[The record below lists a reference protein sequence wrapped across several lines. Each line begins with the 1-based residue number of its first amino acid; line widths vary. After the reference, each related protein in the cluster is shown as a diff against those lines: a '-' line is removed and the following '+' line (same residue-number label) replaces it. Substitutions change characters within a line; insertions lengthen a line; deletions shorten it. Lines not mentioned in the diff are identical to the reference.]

1 MLRVKKLSILVLS
14 MLFAASFANAAAD
27 QVATADE
34 LYQQAVIPWEQGRS
48 SGWKLMLKA
57 ADAGSIDAQ
66 CWIAKSSMKSIWV
79 WSETTYKYFKMA
91 AGQDGLCGMLAL
103 STKSEGGVAIMGN
116 GGLSNE
122 EKDELRAKLINRSKA
137 LADNGNI
144 DGIKMYAFLQAIKDG
159 NDEGYCKWMEKA
171 AKLGDADAMNQ
182 LAGSIQDGCGW
193 YILPGSR
200 DKAVRY
206 WIEQAANNGNPRAM
220 DQLAIY
226 YQEAGDIKSMLH
238 WYGMGANI
246 GNVNSILFY
255 SGYLISA
262 PELGVEIPLVLQDK
276 VQAYG
281 LLNAVVSQTTEDDNV
296 FSAYHQAIER
306 IRFLEKELTA
316 KELDEAKKWS
326 NEWMK
331 THQVRNYSLEFN

>member
-1 MLRVKKLSILVLS
+1 MLIVKKASIIVLS
-14 MLFAASFANAAAD
+14 LLFAVSFANAAED
-27 QVATADE
+27 KVATADE

-48 SGWKLMLKA
+48 SGWELMLKA
-57 ADAGSIDAQ
+57 ADAGNVDAQ
-66 CWIAKSSMKSIWV
+66 CWIAKSSMKSTWV

-91 AGQDGLCGMLAL
+91 ASQDGLCGMLAL
-103 STKSEGGVAIMGN
+103 STKSEGGVAIIGN
-116 GGLSNE
+116 DGLSNE
-122 EKDELRAKLINRSKA
+122 EKDELRAKLINKLEA

-182 LAGSIQDGCGW
+182 LAGSIRDGCGW

-220 DQLAIY
+220 DQLAVY

-238 WYGMGANI
+238 WYGMGAKI

-255 SGYLISA
+255 SGYLSSA
-262 PELGVEIPLVLQDK
+262 PELGVDVPLELQDK
-276 VQAYG
+276 VKSYG
-281 LLNAVVSQTTEDDNV
+281 LLNAVVSQITEDDNV
-296 FSAYHQAIER
+296 FSAYHQTIER
-306 IRFLEKELTA
+306 MRFLEKELTT

-331 THQVRNYSLEFN
+331 SHQVRNYSLEFN

>member
-220 DQLAIY
+220 DQLAVY
-226 YQEAGDIKSMLH
+226 FQEAGDIESMLH
-238 WYGMGANI
+238 WYGMGAKI

-255 SGYLISA
+255 SGYLSSA
-262 PELGVEIPLVLQDK
+262 PELGVDVPLELQDK
-276 VQAYG
+276 VKAYG
-281 LLNAVVSQTTEDDNV
+281 LLNAVVSQTIEDDNV

-306 IRFLEKELTA
+306 MRFLEKVLTA
-316 KELDEAKKWS
+316 GELDEAKKWS

>member
-1 MLRVKKLSILVLS
+1 MLMVKKASIIVLS
-14 MLFAASFANAAAD
+14 LLCAVSFANAAED
-27 QVATADE
+27 KVATADE

-48 SGWKLMLKA
+48 SGWELMLKA
-57 ADAGSIDAQ
+57 ADAGNVDAQ
-66 CWIAKSSMKSIWV
+66 CWIAKSSMKSTWV

-91 AGQDGLCGMLAL
+91 ASQDGLCGMLAL
-103 STKSEGGVAIMGN
+103 STKSEGGVAIIGN
-116 GGLSNE
+116 DGLSNE
-122 EKDELRAKLINRSKA
+122 EKDELRAKLIKKLEA

-182 LAGSIQDGCGW
+182 LAGSIRDGCGW

-206 WIEQAANNGNPRAM
+206 WIEQAANHGNPRAM
-220 DQLAIY
+220 DQLAVY

-238 WYGMGANI
+238 WYGMGAKI

-255 SGYLISA
+255 SGYLSSA
-262 PELGVEIPLVLQDK
+262 PELGVDVPLELQDK
-276 VQAYG
+276 VKSYG
-281 LLNAVVSQTTEDDNV
+281 LLNAVVSQITEDDNV
-296 FSAYHQAIER
+296 FSAYHQTIER
-306 IRFLEKELTA
+306 MRFLEKELTT

-331 THQVRNYSLEFN
+331 SHQVRNYSLEFN

>member
-1 MLRVKKLSILVLS
+1 MLMVKKASIVVLS
-14 MLFAASFANAAAD
+14 LLFAVSFANAAED
-27 QVATADE
+27 KVATADE

-48 SGWKLMLKA
+48 SGWELMLKA
-57 ADAGSIDAQ
+57 ADAGNVDAQ
-66 CWIAKSSMKSIWV
+66 CWIAKSSMKSTWV

-91 AGQDGLCGMLAL
+91 ASQDGLCGMLAL
-103 STKSEGGVAIMGN
+103 STKSEGGVAIIGN
-116 GGLSNE
+116 DGLSNE
-122 EKDELRAKLINRSKA
+122 EKDELRAKLINKLEA

-182 LAGSIQDGCGW
+182 LAGSIRDGCGW

-206 WIEQAANNGNPRAM
+206 WIEQAANHGNPRAM
-220 DQLAIY
+220 DQLAVY

-238 WYGMGANI
+238 WYGMGAKI

-255 SGYLISA
+255 SGYLSSA
-262 PELGVEIPLVLQDK
+262 PELGVDVPLELQDK
-276 VQAYG
+276 VKSYG
-281 LLNAVVSQTTEDDNV
+281 LLNAVVSQITEDDNV
-296 FSAYHQAIER
+296 FSAYHQTIER
-306 IRFLEKELTA
+306 MRFLEKELTT

-331 THQVRNYSLEFN
+331 SHQVRNYSLEFN

>member
-1 MLRVKKLSILVLS
+1 MLVVKKASIVVLS
-14 MLFAASFANAAAD
+14 LLFAVSFANAAED
-27 QVATADE
+27 KVATADE

-48 SGWKLMLKA
+48 SGWELMLKA
-57 ADAGSIDAQ
+57 ADAGNVDAQ
-66 CWIAKSSMKSIWV
+66 CWIAKSSMKSTWV

-91 AGQDGLCGMLAL
+91 ATQDGLCGMLAL
-103 STKSEGGVAIMGN
+103 STKSEGGVAIIGN
-116 GGLSNE
+116 DGLSNE
-122 EKDELRAKLINRSKA
+122 EKDELRAKLINKLEA

-182 LAGSIQDGCGW
+182 LAGSIRDGCGW

-220 DQLAIY
+220 DQLAVY

-238 WYGMGANI
+238 WYGMGAKI

-255 SGYLISA
+255 SGYLSSA
-262 PELGVEIPLVLQDK
+262 PELGVDVPLELQDK
-276 VQAYG
+276 VKSYG
-281 LLNAVVSQTTEDDNV
+281 LLNAVVSQITEDDNV
-296 FSAYHQAIER
+296 FSAYHQTIER
-306 IRFLEKELTA
+306 MRFLEKELTT

-331 THQVRNYSLEFN
+331 SHQVRNYSLEFN